1 MENLGIIILFI
12 IFSVVRRWLQ
22 QQGKEEPPV
31 PTRPGRRPVPPG
43 AEDDQEV
50 PPVKVGEKRK
60 RPAHPFEELE
70 ELFERF
76 SGQRPQEEPIIIST
90 PGNLTDGQKEEPS
103 ERKREIRIK
112 EKPVEKPRQKAAE
125 GKPATDR
132 IAEKPL
138 VLEVLQEEVQP
149 AAQFTAKNAA
159 AGIIYSEVLGP
170 PRSRKPFSLRQA
182 NKLQS

>member
-22 QQGKEEPPV
+22 QQQKEEPPV
-31 PTRPGRRPVPPG
+31 PTRPGRRPVPPD
-43 AEDDQEV
+43 AEDDQEI
-50 PPVKVGEKRK
+50 PPVKARETRK

-76 SGQRPQEEPIIIST
+76 SGQRPQEEPMVIST
-90 PGNLTDGQKEEPS
+90 PGGAAHREKEEPS

-112 EKPVEKPRQKAAE
+112 EKPVEKPRQKQEA
-125 GKPATDR
+125 GVKPVTNR
-132 IAEKPL
+132 KTEEPL
-138 VLEVLQEEVQP
+138 NLEVLEEEQP
-149 AAQFTAKNAA
+149 AAQFTAENAVT
-159 AGIIYSEVLGP
+159 GIIFSEVLGP
-170 PRSRKPFSLRQA
+170 PRSRKPFSLRQT